1 MPFMLRVVKLEKIIL
16 NCRLMWILFLST
28 LEDLIYLGVKFFL

>member
-16 NCRLMWILFLST
+16 NSELMWNLFLST